1 MSQQDVTVTP
11 VRVYTQHGKDRDL
24 TLETEHVSRLKR
36 VRFDVSDAPPAPLP
50 CLVGDWVIRWVM
62 VVWDGTGVRYIDVS
76 ARKVRKD
83 GSLAARSSDVRFY
96 RSDKIPDWLAPVIA
110 EHTPEWAR

>member
-11 VRVYTQHGKDRDL
+11 VRVYTQVGKDRDL

-36 VRFDVSDAPPAPLP
+36 VRFDVSDAPPAPLSY
-50 CLVGDWVIRWVM
+50 LVGDWVIRWVM
-62 VVWDGTGVRYIDVS
+62 VVWDGTDRCIDVS
-76 ARKVRKD
+76 ARKVLKD
-83 GSLAARSSDVRFY
+83 GSLGARSSDVRFY
-96 RSDKIPDWLAPVIA
+96 RGEKILDWLVPVIA

>member
-11 VRVYTQHGKDRDL
+11 VRVYTQVGKDRDL

-36 VRFDVSDAPPAPLP
+36 VRFDVSDAPPAPLSY
-50 CLVGDWVIRWVM
+50 LVGDWVIRWVM
-62 VVWDGTGVRYIDVS
+62 VVWDGRDRRINVS

-83 GSLAARSSDVRFY
+83 GSLGARSSDVRFY

>member
-1 MSQQDVTVTP
+1 MTPVVTP
-11 VRVYTQHGKDRDL
+11 VRVYTQVGKDRDL

-36 VRFDVSDAPPAPLP
+36 VRFDVSDAPPAPLSY
-50 CLVGDWVIRWVM
+50 LVGDWVIRWVM
-62 VVWDGTGVRYIDVS
+62 VVWESTGVRYIDVS

-83 GSLAARSSDVRFY
+83 GSLAARSSSDVRFY
-96 RSDKIPDWLAPVIA
+96 RSDKIPDWLAPVIE